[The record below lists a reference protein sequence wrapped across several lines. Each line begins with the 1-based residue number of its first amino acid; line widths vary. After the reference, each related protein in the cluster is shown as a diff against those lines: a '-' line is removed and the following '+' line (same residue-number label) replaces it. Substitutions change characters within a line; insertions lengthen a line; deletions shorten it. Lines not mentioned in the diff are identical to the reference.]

1 MYINKQNGRIIK
13 VGTGLHGTC
22 RGQIYAH
29 TDCEPGWL
37 SFVSGQLLFR
47 PMSLEEK
54 DQDIELEKKVEEPK
68 EVGSDEGIK
77 KEIQP
82 TDQPNEEQANKKEGQ
97 PDKGEEQP
105 NKKEE
110 QPDKK
115 EEQPEKKEEQPDK
128 KAGQP
133 EKKEEQPD
141 KKAGQPENKE
151 EHPDK
156 KAGQPENKE
165 EQPEN
170 KEKQPENKDEQPEKA
185 EQSEKKAEHPVEQ
198 VEEQPAKKE
207 EQSEKKDEQPAKK
220 EEQLE
225 NKEEQPENKEEQPEN
240 KEEQPENKE
249 EQPENKEEQPEN
261 KEEQPEKEEQP
272 DKKEELI
279 FGNSDDDIY
288 DLNNEQVIDLYE
300 KNEDILILQE
310 ELVRTMGEEQLE
322 HLKGRRDKIQFLAA
336 KIEAQLQEDESEPAA
351 NDTWSVGQ
359 KTETDSQENMDRED
373 SLLDQSPSPAEPS
386 LLCQVLDTKTLKP
399 VCSVFHPVVSSSHRM
414 ETTSHM
420 VGDGIR
426 LYRVYQIPGTRR
438 SDKKSAEEF
447 EARVETFE
455 FEVSLFIS

>member
-115 EEQPEKKEEQPDK
+115 EEQPEKKEEQPEK
-128 KAGQP
+128 KAEQP
-133 EKKEEQPD
+133 EKKAERPE
-141 KKAGQPENKE
+141 KK
-151 EHPDK
+151 D
-156 KAGQPENKE
+156 
-165 EQPEN
+165 EQPE
-170 KEKQPENKDEQPEKA
+170 KKDEQPEKA

-207 EQSEKKDEQPAKK
+207 GQPEKKEEQPAKKEEQSEKKEEQPAKK

-261 KEEQPEKEEQP
+261 KDEQPENKEEHPEKEEQP